1 MAIVIAAYVLPLELS
16 LSMGEWMSNVAP
28 LLYTCFDCG
37 SEATLEQLDY
47 DQNCSDCA
55 EQREL
60 DKQWLIWLPCITG
73 QIWLT

>member
-1 MAIVIAAYVLPLELS
+1 
-16 LSMGEWMSNVAP
+16 MSNVAP

-55 EQREL
+55 KQKEL
-60 DKQWLIWLPCITG
+60 DKQ
-73 QIWLT
+73 